1 MIEGVG
7 AMRNFGA
14 SDQENFARL
23 SGDWNPMHMDVLA
36 ARRTQAGSR
45 VVHGVH
51 LFLWALDHLAC
62 SGGRINL
69 LTSAKIKFT
78 AFVHLERPVVLAI
91 AKTGSE
97 GVRLQLMAGEAP
109 ALIAKLRFSESG
121 DIASVPIF
129 SDGAPKISV
138 GEVALEPEFEAMG
151 KQAGR
156 LDLPDG
162 ATRLAET
169 LFPALCFAV
178 GATAVCEM
186 ALLSTVVGMI
196 VPGLHSILS
205 EVAISLRDDGCGLP
219 GCDFRVI
226 GTDVRFRRVELV
238 TKGSR
243 MSGSLTAFAR
253 FPSPSA
259 PTFEAASAFVVPG
272 EFRGRRSLIIGG
284 SRGIGAATAK
294 LIAAGGGTVALS
306 YVEGRAE
313 AETVAQDI
321 NLGCGSSN
329 CTIFR
334 YDAEANPEPQ
344 LASVPFAVTH
354 VYYFATPHIFGQGKV
369 AYSAERF
376 LEFAKIYVDGF
387 YNLVMALVNSQTP
400 SGLALFYPSSIAVVE
415 RPRYMSEYSMAKAA
429 GEILCADLLRTI
441 PGISIAMPR
450 LPRIETDQTATVPP
464 VAAASALEVMLPL
477 LRCQQSANQA
487 ATTDSLN
494 AQPV

>member
-45 VVHGVH
+45 VVHGMH

-91 AKTGSE
+91 AKSSSE
-97 GVRLQLMAGEAP
+97 GVRLQLMAGETP
-109 ALIAKLRFSESG
+109 ALIANLKFGEST
-121 DIASVPIF
+121 DIASIPMTSGPATKVAA
-129 SDGAPKISV
+129 GA
-138 GEVALEPEFEAMG
+138 VAFEPEFEAMG
-151 KQAGR
+151 QQAGR
-156 LDLPDG
+156 IDLPAG

-169 LFPALCFAV
+169 LFPTLCLAV
-178 GATAVCEM
+178 GATAVCEL
-186 ALLSTVVGMI
+186 ALLSTLVGMV

-205 EVAISLRDDGCGLP
+205 EVAVSLRGDGCGLP
-219 GCDFRVI
+219 RCDFRVNR
-226 GTDVRFRRVELV
+226 TDARFRRVELL
-238 TKGSR
+238 TKGARISAA
-243 MSGSLTAFAR
+243 LTAFAR
-253 FPSPSA
+253 FPPPPA
-259 PTFEAASAFVVPG
+259 PTFEAASALVVPG

-306 YVEGRAE
+306 YVEGRAD

-334 YDAEANPEPQ
+334 YDAEGKPEPQ
-344 LASVPFAVTH
+344 LAAIPSAVTH

-369 AYSAERF
+369 TYSAAKF
-376 LEFAKIYVDGF
+376 LEFVKFYVDGF
-387 YNLVMALVNSQTP
+387 YNLVVALVNLQTP
-400 SGLALFYPSSIAVVE
+400 AGLALFYPSSIAVVE

-429 GEILCADLLRTI
+429 GEMLCADLLRTI
-441 PGISIAMPR
+441 PGISMAVPR

-477 LRCQQSANQA
+477 LRCQ
-487 ATTDSLN
+487 
-494 AQPV
+494 